1 MIRSFIHKL
10 THWEYWPYQ
19 VIYIPIAFQWLYY
32 SLRSGSLFFFNASN
46 PSFKNGGFYMESK
59 KEIYNLIPQK
69 HYPKT
74 ILIKEN
80 TGINTIQEEIKEN
93 QLHYPIIAK
102 PDIGLRGNA
111 VKKIHNNE
119 ELEKYIQKS
128 NFDYLLQEFIP
139 LKNEIGVFYVRFPN
153 EENGKITGIVK
164 KEFLTITGDG
174 NSSIIKL
181 LNQNPR
187 YRLQIKALTAEL
199 GDKLHNIPKKGEI
212 LNLVP
217 YGNHARGAK
226 FIDASSLKTEKL
238 EVVINNICKEIS
250 GFHFGRIDL
259 MFNTIEELEEGKN
272 YSIVE
277 VNGAASEPTHI
288 YDPKHSIFFAW
299 KEIARHIHYMHRISL
314 QNKKRGTNYLNF
326 KDGILQLKLQMQ
338 QNNKITNF

>member
-1 MIRSFIHKL
+1 MRSFIYKA

-19 VIYIPIAFQWLYY
+19 IIYIPIAFQWLYY

-46 PSFKNGGFYMESK
+46 PSFKNGGFFMESK

-80 TGINTIQEEIKEN
+80 TAIHIVQKEIKQN
-93 QLHYPIIAK
+93 QFSYPIIAK

-111 VKKIHNNE
+111 VKKIHNE
-119 ELEKYIQKS
+119 QELEKYIQKS
-128 NFDYLLQEFIP
+128 NFDYLIQEFIP
-139 LKNEIGVFYVRFPN
+139 LKNEIGIFYVRFPN
-153 EENGKITGIVK
+153 QENGKITGIVK

-174 NSSIIKL
+174 NSTIIKL

-187 YRLQIKALTAEL
+187 YKLQIKALTAEL
-199 GDKLHNIPKKGEI
+199 GNKLFEIPEKGKI

-226 FIDASSLKTEKL
+226 FIDADSMKTEKL
-238 EVVINNICKEIS
+238 EIVINNICKQIS
-250 GFHFGRIDL
+250 GFHYGRIDL
-259 MFNTIEELEEGKN
+259 MYNTIQELEEGKN
-272 YSIVE
+272 YSIIE

-299 KEIARHIHYMHRISL
+299 KEIARHIHYMYKISL
-314 QNKKRGTNYLNF
+314 QNKKKGTSYLDF
-326 KDGILQLKLQMQ
+326 KDGVLQLKLQLQ